1 MNAIFFGFVTG
12 LSFILAIGAQNL
24 FVIEQGIR
32 KNHVFLVTTICIV
45 SDFLLIFCGIFLF
58 YAIDEI
64 INTWVNLLLNIALIA
79 FLVFFIVN
87 KFKSLNQP
95 IASIQFKKEPRN
107 KILFQTLAF
116 TFLNPHV
123 YSDTVFII
131 GNLSKSYQI
140 LSQKILFGLGA
151 GLASVFFFYLIG
163 FGAQAL
169 RGYFLNPKIWR
180 FINLAIIIYFCILVM
195 VVIYKDI
202 IKTI

>member
-1 MNAIFFGFVTG
+1 MNAIFFGFITG

-151 GLASVFFFYLIG
+151 GLASLFFFYLIG
-163 FGAQAL
+163 YGAQAL

-195 VVIYKDI
+195 VVLYKDI

>member
-151 GLASVFFFYLIG
+151 GLASLFFFYLIG
-163 FGAQAL
+163 YGAQAL

-195 VVIYKDI
+195 VIIYKDI

>member
-58 YAIDEI
+58 YTIDGI

-87 KFKSLNQP
+87 KFKTLNQP
-95 IASIQFKKEPRN
+95 IASIEFKKEPRN

-163 FGAQAL
+163 YGAQAL

>member
-95 IASIQFKKEPRN
+95 IASIQFKQEPRN

-151 GLASVFFFYLIG
+151 GLASLFFFYLIG
-163 FGAQAL
+163 YGAQAL

-195 VVIYKDI
+195 VIIYKDI

>member
-131 GNLSKSYQI
+131 GNLSKTYQI

-151 GLASVFFFYLIG
+151 GLASLFFFYLIG
-163 FGAQAL
+163 YGAQAL

-180 FINLAIIIYFCILVM
+180 FISLAIIIYFCILVM
-195 VVIYKDI
+195 VIIYKDI

>member
-1 MNAIFFGFVTG
+1 MNTIFFGFVTG

-58 YAIDEI
+58 YAIDEL
-64 INTWVNLLLNIALIA
+64 INTWVNLLLNVALIA
-79 FLVFFIVN
+79 FLLFFIVN
-87 KFKSLNQP
+87 KFKSLNRP
-95 IASIQFKKEPRN
+95 IASMEFEKEPRN
-107 KILFQTLAF
+107 KIIFQTLAF

-140 LSQKILFGLGA
+140 LSQKFLFGLGA
-151 GLASVFFFYLIG
+151 GLASLCFFYLIG
-163 FGAQAL
+163 YGAQAL

-180 FINLAIIIYFCILVM
+180 FINLAIIFYFCILVI

>member
-1 MNAIFFGFVTG
+1 MNTIFFGFVTG

-58 YAIDEI
+58 YAIDEL
-64 INTWVNLLLNIALIA
+64 INTWVNLLLNVALIA
-79 FLVFFIVN
+79 FLLFFIVN
-87 KFKSLNQP
+87 KFKSLNRP
-95 IASIQFKKEPRN
+95 IASMEFEKEPRN
-107 KILFQTLAF
+107 KIIFQTLAF

-140 LSQKILFGLGA
+140 LSQKFLFGLGA
-151 GLASVFFFYLIG
+151 GLASLCFFYLIG
-163 FGAQAL
+163 YGAQAL

-180 FINLAIIIYFCILVM
+180 FINLAIIFYFCILVM

>member
-32 KNHVFLVTTICIV
+32 KNHVFFVTTICIV

-87 KFKSLNQP
+87 KFKTLNQP
-95 IASIQFKKEPRN
+95 IASIEFRKEPRN

>member
-140 LSQKILFGLGA
+140 LSQKILFGIGA

>member
-1 MNAIFFGFVTG
+1 MNAIFFGFITG

-58 YAIDEI
+58 YAIDEL
-64 INTWVNLLLNIALIA
+64 INTWVNLLLNVALIA
-79 FLVFFIVN
+79 FLLFFIVN
-87 KFKSLNQP
+87 KFKSLNRP
-95 IASIQFKKEPRN
+95 IASMEFEKEPRN
-107 KILFQTLAF
+107 KIIFQTLAF

-140 LSQKILFGLGA
+140 LSQKFLFGFGA
-151 GLASVFFFYLIG
+151 GLASLCFFYLIG
-163 FGAQAL
+163 YGAQAL

-195 VVIYKDI
+195 VVLYKDI